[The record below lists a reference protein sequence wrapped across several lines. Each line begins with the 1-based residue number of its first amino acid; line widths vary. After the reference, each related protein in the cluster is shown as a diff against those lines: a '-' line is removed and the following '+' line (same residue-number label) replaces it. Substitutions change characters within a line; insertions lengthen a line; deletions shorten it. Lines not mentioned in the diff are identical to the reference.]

1 MDPLSSDESNKPE
14 PNDAVAALLT
24 PPGRGAVATIRV
36 IGPCTLF
43 DRGDAAIFRPA
54 NGRKLREHAVLRA
67 VYGQWG
73 DDPPEDVVVCRI
85 DDATTEVHCHGGSA
99 ATERI
104 LSQLRTLGCRTV
116 SWMELSQRSS
126 GVFQSECGEALS
138 RARTV
143 RTADILWEQQSG
155 VLHNAIAALIET
167 ADPLR
172 AQTAASRSLDH
183 ESRESTLTA
192 LRCGIDAL
200 LQWSEFGRHLTQPWR
215 VVIAGPPNVGKSSLI
230 NALVGFDRAIV
241 FDQPG
246 TTRDVVTAETAFDGW
261 PVELCD
267 TAGIRETDEELESA
281 GILRTRKTLQDAD
294 CRVLLLDQS
303 RPRDN
308 TAAELLSDW
317 PNSLV
322 VAHKCDLPCR
332 WQEPPPPEFLRVSAL
347 TGEGVEPLISAVID
361 ELIPNVPPPVTPIPV
376 SVGQIEQLTQ
386 VRDALDRG
394 DFSCVLAGLSD
405 CLL

>member
-1 MDPLSSDESNKPE
+1 MNPYSSHEPHDPE
-14 PNDAVAALLT
+14 PTGPVAALLT
-24 PPGRGAVATIRV
+24 PLGRGAVATIRV
-36 IGPCTLF
+36 IGSCTLF

-54 NGRKLREHAVLRA
+54 NGRKLREQAVLRA

-73 DDPPEDVVVCRI
+73 DDLSEDVVVCRI
-85 DDATTEVHCHGGSA
+85 DDTTTEIHCHGGNA

-104 LSQLRTLGCRTV
+104 LSQLRMLGCRTV
-116 SWMELSQRSS
+116 SWVELSQRCK
-126 GVFQSECGEALS
+126 GVFQSECGEALC

-155 VLHNAIAALIET
+155 VLRNAIAALIET

-172 AQTAASRSLDH
+172 AQAADSQSVNC
-183 ESRESTLTA
+183 ESTLTT

-200 LQWSEFGRHLTQPWR
+200 LQWSDFGRHLTQPWR

-281 GILRTRKTLQDAD
+281 GILRARKTLQEAD

-303 RPRDN
+303 RPRDD

-332 WQEPPPPEFLRVSAL
+332 WQEPPPPEFHRVSAL

-394 DFSCVLAGLSD
+394 DFSCVLVGLSD